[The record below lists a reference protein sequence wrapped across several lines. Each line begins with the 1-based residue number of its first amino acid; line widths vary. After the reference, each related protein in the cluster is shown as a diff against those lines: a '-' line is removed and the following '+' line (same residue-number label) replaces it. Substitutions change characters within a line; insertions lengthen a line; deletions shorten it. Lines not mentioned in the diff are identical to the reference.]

1 MADDTRYAYAVARV
15 RGMETRL
22 LDRQWIERLLS
33 ETAEGAL
40 KALADS
46 AYQNAVA
53 DVTRPEDIEPGLEKA
68 LADTLTTVSSMAPE
82 PELIDLFRLRW
93 DYRNA
98 KSYLKASLLKIE
110 DAELGVVSGVGTI
123 DTGLLERAV
132 ADRDYS
138 MLPHH
143 LAEAAREAEDAFR
156 DRGELSGVD
165 HALDTA
171 LWRHTLSVARER
183 GGEFLVDYFRTEID
197 LLNVRAFVRLKVAE
211 KDRTD
216 LETTFIPGGTLDRSF
231 FEAALGEGMDSFAR
245 AVEYG
250 PYGALTEVF
259 RDWSRDRAPALELAC
274 DNILLAMVESAA
286 TKPYSIEP
294 LVAYILYRNIEIKL
308 VRAAVLAKL
317 DGLERSDIEA
327 RLRSKH
333 V

>member
-1 MADDTRYAYAVARV
+1 M

-33 ETAEGAL
+33 ETADGAL

-46 AYQNAVA
+46 AYQGAVA
-53 DVTRPEDIEPGLEKA
+53 DVTRPEDIEPGLERA
-68 LADTLTTVSSMAPE
+68 LAETLTTVSSIAPE

-98 KSYLKASLLKIE
+98 KSYLKASLLKLE
-110 DAELGVVSGVGTI
+110 DAEFGVTSGVGTI
-123 DTGLLERAV
+123 DPEVIERAV
-132 ADRDYS
+132 ADRDYTT
-138 MLPHH
+138 LPAH
-143 LAEAAREAEDAFR
+143 LADAAREAEEAFR

-165 HALDTA
+165 NVLDTA

-183 GGEFLVDYFRTEID
+183 GGDFLLDYFRTEID
-197 LLNVRAFVRLKVAE
+197 LLNVRTFVRLKVAE
-211 KDRTD
+211 KDRSD
-216 LETTFIPGGTLDRSF
+216 LEAAFIPGGRLDRSF

-245 AVEYG
+245 SIEYG
-250 PYGALTEVF
+250 PYGALADVF
-259 RDWSRDRAPALELAC
+259 RDWSRDRAAVLELAC
-274 DNILLAMVESAA
+274 DNILLARVDGAA

-317 DGLERSDIEA
+317 DGLERSEIEA
-327 RLRSKH
+327 RLRSRH